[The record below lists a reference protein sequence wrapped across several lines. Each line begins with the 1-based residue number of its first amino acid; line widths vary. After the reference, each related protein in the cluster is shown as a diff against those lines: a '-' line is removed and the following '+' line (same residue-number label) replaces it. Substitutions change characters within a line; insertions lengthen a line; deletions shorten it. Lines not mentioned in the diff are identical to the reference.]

1 MAPPST
7 KGGAKTLIV
16 VEIMAGENFNE
27 SMQKLFVK

>member
-16 VEIMAGENFNE
+16 VEIMAGENFYYGG
-27 SMQKLFVK
+27 QKIFGK